1 MTSMLKEYKKKR
13 DFEKTPEPEPE
24 GSPTHG
30 GRLMYVIQKH
40 DATRLHYDF
49 RLEWDGV
56 LKSWPIPKGPSLSPK
71 DKRLAVMVED
81 HPISYASFEGVIPKG
96 EYGGGPVIVWDAG
109 TYSPDEDGI
118 FSWDDREE
126 AQRRMREGLDRG
138 KLSIF
143 LQGQKLR
150 GSFTLVKLAN
160 SEKGKD
166 WLFIKHKDR
175 SADPDRDITEDD
187 RSVISGLTIEDIK
200 AGRLPDR
207 TQSRLVVYPQDAP
220 GAKRSAMPKIVEPMQ
235 ATLTDQPFDHPDWY
249 FEPKMDGV
257 RAIVYIDGDNVRI
270 QSRSGLDATRQ
281 YPTIVAEMA
290 EQTERHMILDGE
302 IVALDERGVPSFQTI
317 QQRLNLQRDSDIRKM
332 DEQIPVYFYGFDLLY
347 AGGYDLRGAQLRDR
361 KTLLKQLLLPTDHIF
376 LLEHFEQDGEAAFR
390 GAVAA
395 GFEGVMAK
403 KRDSVY
409 ESGRR
414 SRCWLKVKGTLE
426 DEFVIG
432 GYTGGTGGRS
442 KTFGSLL
449 VGQYDDKGRLVYA
462 GNVGTG
468 FNEKTLAKL
477 LKSLEELRTD
487 KSPFDVMTPG
497 TSRFGRP
504 KDVPIYWVKPE
515 LVARVKFA
523 EWTNDGHLRAPS
535 FLGRRDDKPAKDVHR
550 EVVVPPPDE
559 EDDEVPPKKRSSR
572 TKASGDAPAT
582 DGRKSATKRR
592 KTSAQP
598 DVDPVVGDVL
608 EQLEQTADHFNL
620 RVGEHK
626 VPLTNLDKP
635 LWPAYK
641 KVRPLTKRYLLTYLA
656 KVSPY
661 LLPHMRGRPITL
673 TRYPNGIDAKHFYQK
688 HWEGELPRFVEPV
701 IVWSEQFQVD
711 QEYLLCNNLPTL
723 LWLGQL
729 ADIELHTWYS
739 RVDPEPDGFDLP
751 IYTGGGEEEFDQ
763 SILNY
768 PDCIV
773 FDLDPYIYSGQEKK
787 GDEPELNRK
796 AFLKTCD
803 VAFWL
808 KDLLDSL
815 SLSSF
820 VKTTGKTGLHV
831 YVPIIRHFTYDEVR
845 SAAETVGR
853 FLMHAHPRDITME
866 WHTAKRAGKIFFD
879 HGQNT
884 KGKTLASLYSPRP
897 VPWAGVSM
905 PVRWEELRDIYP
917 THFTI
922 LTAFDRLAET
932 GDLWHNIL
940 QEKHDLAAMLSAV
953 KE

>member
-1 MTSMLKEYKKKR
+1 MLKEYRKKR
-13 DFEKTPEPEPE
+13 DFQKTPEPGPD
-24 GSPTHG
+24 GTPQHG

-56 LKSWPIPKGPSLSPK
+56 LKSWPIPKGPSLNPK

-81 HPISYASFEGVIPKG
+81 HPVSYASFEGVIPKG

-109 TYSPDEDGI
+109 TYSPDEDGV

-126 AQRRMREGLDRG
+126 AERRMQEGLEAG
-138 KLSIF
+138 KLSFF

-175 SADPDRDITEDD
+175 FADAEREMIEED
-187 RSVISGLTIEDIK
+187 RSVISGLSIEDIK

-207 TQSRLVVYPQDAP
+207 TQSYLVVHTQDAP
-220 GAKRSAMPKIVEPMQ
+220 GAKRSAFPKNVDPMQ
-235 ATLTDQPFDHPDWY
+235 ATLTEESFDNSDWL

-257 RAIVYIDGDNVRI
+257 RALVYIDGDKVRI

-290 EQTERHMILDGE
+290 EQMERQMILDGE

-317 QQRLNLQRDSDIRKM
+317 QQRLNLPRDSDIRKM

-347 AGGYDLRGAQLRDR
+347 AGGFDLRSAQLRDR

-376 LLEHFEQDGEAAFR
+376 LLEHFEEDGEAAFR

-395 GFEGVMAK
+395 GFEGVIAK

-414 SRCWLKVKGTLE
+414 SKCWLKVKGTLE
-426 DEFVIG
+426 DEFVVG

-449 VGQYDDKGRLVYA
+449 IGQYDDKGTLVYA

-468 FNEKTLAKL
+468 FDEKMLAKL
-477 LKSLEELRTD
+477 LKRLEQLKAD
-487 KSPFDVMTPG
+487 WSPFDVMTPG

-504 KDVPIYWVKPE
+504 KDVPIYWAKPE

-535 FLGRRDDKPAKDVHR
+535 FLGLRDDKAAKDVHR
-550 EVVVPPPDE
+550 EIVAPAPDE
-559 EDDEVPPKKRSSR
+559 DDDPPAKKGR
-572 TKASGDAPAT
+572 ASGAKS
-582 DGRKSATKRR
+582 RKPSR
-592 KTSAQP
+592 KPSTQP
-598 DVDPVVGDVL
+598 DVDPIVGDVL
-608 EQLEQTADHFNL
+608 EQLENPKQDFTL

-626 VPLTNLDKP
+626 VPLTNLAKP

-641 KVRPLTKRYLLTYLA
+641 DVTPLTKRDFLTYLA

-661 LLPHMRGRPITL
+661 LLPHMHGRPITL
-673 TRYPNGIDAKHFYQK
+673 TRYPNGIAAKHFYQK
-688 HWEGELPRFVEPV
+688 HWEGALPRFVDPV
-701 IVWSEQFQVD
+701 IVWSEQFQLD
-711 QEYLLCNNLPTL
+711 QDYLLCNNLPTL

-739 RVDPEPDGFDLP
+739 RVDPEPDAFKLPMYTKGGDEAFDR
-751 IYTGGGEEEFDQ
+751 

-768 PDCIV
+768 PDFIV

-787 GDEPELNRK
+787 GDEPELNRA

-808 KDLLDSL
+808 KDMLDSL

-820 VKTTGKTGLHV
+820 VKTSGKTGLHI
-831 YVPIIRHFTYDEVR
+831 YVPIIRHFSYDEVR

-853 FLMHAHPRDITME
+853 FLMQAHPKDITME
-866 WHTAKRAGKIFFD
+866 WHTEKRAGKIFFD

-884 KGKTLASLYSPRP
+884 KGKTLASLYSARP

-905 PVRWEELRDIYP
+905 PVRWDELRDIYP
-917 THFTI
+917 AHFTI
-922 LTAFDRLAET
+922 QNAGDRLAET

-940 QEKHDLAAMLSAV
+940 QEKHDLAAMLDAV
-953 KE
+953 KGE